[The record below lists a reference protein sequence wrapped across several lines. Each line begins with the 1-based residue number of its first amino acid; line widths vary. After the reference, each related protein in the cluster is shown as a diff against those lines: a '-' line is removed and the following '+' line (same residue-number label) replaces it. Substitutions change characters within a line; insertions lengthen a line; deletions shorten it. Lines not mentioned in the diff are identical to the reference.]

1 MTAHMSG
8 GGGARWRGPRRPPPG
23 RASGGR
29 GHPRT
34 SGPWGR
40 GRRWGPRTR
49 GARRRTRRVSS
60 GSGGWECARCCCG
73 WDTANP
79 RDSHDMATERVSS
92 GKKGNSDARRL
103 GKIREND
110 ERRERTSSRVRERRR
125 GDSRANPTDVRPR
138 RELCG
143 SGPTSTRRSTRFG
156 ELAPNFFRN
165 PFRSEGRTLFRSC
178 EPNLGTHISFKKPN
192 LLFLFGFL
200 RHPNARRCCGAGQ
213 KRRHVAADLARLTRR
228 HVRHRRRSPVGRRHR
243 LRPPRARGASPS
255 TRTRVFPR
263 VPSTPRARRPREE
276 RLILS
281 GPRVPIP
288 GTLSPDPRFP
298 SAPADRRPPRRPPR
312 RRRRAQ

>member
-8 GGGARWRGPRRPPPG
+8 GGGARWRGPRRPPLAVPVADVDTLVHQVRGVAAAAGVPG
-23 RASGGR
+23 RGVRVGVLAVSLRVLEDGSVHDVVADGI
-29 GHPRT
+29 PRI
-34 SGPWGR
+34 R
-40 GRRWGPRTR
+40 AIPRH
-49 GARRRTRRVSS
+49 GDGEGVV
-60 GSGGWECARCCCG
+60 GE
-73 WDTANP
+73 
-79 RDSHDMATERVSS
+79 E
-92 GKKGNSDARRL
+92 GNSDARRL

-143 SGPTSTRRSTRFG
+143 SGPTSTRRSTHSANWRRTSSGTRFG
-156 ELAPNFFRN
+156 P
-165 PFRSEGRTLFRSC
+165 EGRTLFRSC

-288 GTLSPDPRFP
+288 GTLSPDPRVP